1 MGATVKLVLVAME
14 VALPQTSL
22 QTLAQALQQR
32 LQATDQSTNVGAPP
46 LRIQCAMKQTT
57 LMVLAEH
64 AAAAEVP
71 SVSALFDHL
80 KHVVLAIAPD
90 YVSPEREL
98 DKPYCQQVRLYLR
111 ARGQSEPAAFLSFAY
126 QVPEASPDLSVVRA
140 NESEVQ
146 PNESEVQPIESEPA
160 DALDHGSDRHWPDH
174 PEGPRTCSLRST
186 EGTAPTTVDSD
197 QEATTTALALFNP
210 DFATVPEPEEQLSF
224 GQRLFSQRPLW
235 LAAALGISVISF
247 GAGMLLVTFPCV
259 FGRCEPVQMA
269 EIMSRKS
276 ARSLQQAD
284 SNQELLQIRQTLGQT
299 QQLLG
304 QVPPWSAKHEQ
315 AQLLLRTN
323 QLQTQEVERLL
334 EAERSARQ
342 AQEKGQSLPQ
352 SATGWQEV
360 RSLWQ
365 RAISQLEAISAERP
379 SYDLAQKRLVHYR
392 EGLAVAS
399 QLLHEEQTAQS
410 QVKAAQS
417 AAQKAEARQGL
428 AQTLEHWQLVQATW
442 QMAVNHLMQIPSTTT
457 AHAEA
462 QTLLSQYNAKLAEV
476 RDRVSRDQA
485 AQTAYTQAN
494 QLAKAAQTYEQQNQW
509 SRAVTTWRQALQN
522 ARQVPQNTPQ
532 FEAAQALVEPY
543 TQALAAAESQLRV
556 AVKLQTAQ
564 ENLNRVCEGTP
575 KTCSFLV
582 TQDVIRVQFSPLY
595 EQAMRTAF
603 AAGQAGNSGAVGGA
617 LNHIDGLRTALQAIA
632 NHSGIPVETYSADGS
647 EILWGF
653 NPGG

>member
-22 QTLAQALQQR
+22 QPLAQALQRR
-32 LQATDQSTNVGAPP
+32 LQATAQRTGAGTSP
-46 LRIQCAMKQTT
+46 LRLQCAMKQTT

-64 AAAAEVP
+64 AADTEVP
-71 SVSALFDHL
+71 SVSALFDQL
-80 KHVVLAIAPD
+80 KQVVLTIAPD
-90 YVSPEREL
+90 YISPELEL

-126 QVPEASPDLSVVRA
+126 QLPETSTDLSA
-140 NESEVQ
+140 ALPDESEVG
-146 PNESEVQPIESEPA
+146 PIESEPA
-160 DALDHGSDRHWPDH
+160 NSASHDSDRNGSNH
-174 PEGPRTCSLRST
+174 PEVSGTCSLQSADK
-186 EGTAPTTVDSD
+186 TAPTAVDSGG
-197 QEATTTALALFNP
+197 EATTTALALFNP
-210 DFATVPEPEEQLSF
+210 DLATVPEPELPPSF
-224 GQRLFSQRPLW
+224 GQRFLGQRSLW
-235 LAAALGISVISF
+235 LAAALGVSVISF
-247 GAGMLLVTFPCV
+247 GVGMLLVTFPCV
-259 FGRCEPVQMA
+259 LGRCEPIQMA

-284 SNQELLQIRQTLGQT
+284 SNQDLLQIRQTLGQT
-299 QQLLG
+299 YQLLG
-304 QVPPWSAKHEQ
+304 KVPPWSAKHEQ
-315 AQLLLRTN
+315 AQALLRAN

-334 EAERSARQ
+334 AAEQSARQ
-342 AQEKGQSLPQ
+342 AQEKVQSLPQ
-352 SATGWQEV
+352 SATVWQEV

-365 RAISQLEAISAERP
+365 RAIGQLEAISAERP
-379 SYDLAQKRLVHYR
+379 SYDLAQKRLVSYR
-392 EGLAVAS
+392 EGLTVAS

-410 QVKAAQS
+410 KIKTAQS

-428 AQTLEHWQLVQATW
+428 AQTLENWQLVQATW
-442 QMAVNHLMQIPSTTT
+442 QVAVNHLVQIPSTTT

-462 QTLLSQYNAKLAEV
+462 QTLLTQYNAKLAEV
-476 RDRVSRDQA
+476 RDRVSREQA
-485 AQTAYTQAN
+485 AQTAYAQAN

-509 SRAVTTWRQALQN
+509 SQAVTTWRKALQN

-564 ENLNRVCEGTP
+564 ENLNRVCQGTP

-582 TQDVIRVQFSPLY
+582 TQEVIRVQFSPLY
-595 EQAMRTAF
+595 EQAMRNAF